1 MEFPAVFNPG
11 FQKGLVMNWT
21 ALGLFLLA
29 AVALLGSPGPG
40 IAALLAVTRGGGLRA
55 GLRYY
60 AGLQVGLALAAA
72 ISAAGLLS
80 VLAAFPVLLK
90 AASIVAVLY
99 LVYLA
104 WKMGTAPV
112 AAAGNAG
119 ISTSSVGGLFLG
131 LTNPKAYLAFASLMA
146 STTLIG
152 GGASAD
158 AALKWAIIVGVILVV
173 DMAWVLLG
181 ALLHRATLPARIERA
196 MNIVFAASILAAAL
210 RALF

>member
-1 MEFPAVFNPG
+1 
-11 FQKGLVMNWT
+11 MNGT
-21 ALGLFLLA
+21 AIGLFLLA

-72 ISAAGLLS
+72 ISAAGLFSL
-80 VLAAFPVLLK
+80 LAAFPVLLK
-90 AASIVAVLY
+90 AASVAAVLY

-104 WKMGTAPV
+104 WKIGTAPV
-112 AAAGNAG
+112 GAPGSGGVSA
-119 ISTSSVGGLFLG
+119 SPVGGFFLG
-131 LTNPKAYLAFASLMA
+131 ITNPKAYLAFASLMA

-158 AALKWAIIVGVILVV
+158 AALKWAIIVAVILVV
-173 DMAWVLLG
+173 DIAWVLLG
-181 ALLHRATLPARIERA
+181 AVLHRATMPPRVERA
-196 MNIVFAASILAAAL
+196 MNIVFAAAILVAAL
-210 RALF
+210 PALF